1 MAFYRCG
8 GANHYDEGYTAG
20 YSAGYNNGKT
30 DKRTSGYTDKTVVYE
45 DSSGDEWSKTLT
57 IPNLSR
63 IDTIVSAYFEDLYG
77 GRHGFV
83 SLYIAGT
90 NTVHYDVS
98 GAFSTGW
105 KVTITGRQ
113 YHAND

>member
-1 MAFYRCG
+1 MALYRCG

-30 DKRTSGYTDKTVVYE
+30 DKRNSGYTDGTYVLE
-45 DSSGDEWSKTLT
+45 SDEEWSRTVT
-57 IPNLSR
+57 IPGISR
-63 IDTIVSAYFEDLYG
+63 VDAIASAYLEDLDG
-77 GRHGFV
+77 GRHGFE
-83 SLYIAGT
+83 SIGISGT
-90 NTVHYDVS
+90 NTVSYSIS
-98 GAFSTGW
+98 GAFEWRW